1 MSRQQDAMELTSAV
15 AGTLG
20 ALGVAGRYAAG
31 GVGTVRARLRRAGL
45 VARAQGRRDA
55 ERTARRAVVALRIL
69 RGPPEPPPVRQ
80 RPFALAAV
88 AVAGAAL
95 GAVVVVEV
103 WHLLLRRA
111 AAGTP
116 PEAVPPEPDRPTRM
130 RLSRAGTA

>member
-1 MSRQQDAMELTSAV
+1 MDLTSAV

-20 ALGVAGRYAAG
+20 ALAVAGRYAAG

-55 ERTARRAVVALRIL
+55 QRTARRAVVALRIL
-69 RGPPEPPPVRQ
+69 RGPPQPPPVRQ
-80 RPFALAAV
+80 PVTLAAV

-95 GAVVVVEV
+95 GAVVVVQV
-103 WHLLLRRA
+103 WHLVLRRA

-116 PEAVPPEPDRPTRM
+116 PETEPDRPARVH
-130 RLSRAGTA
+130 LSRAGTA